1 MPVLQ
6 IERSE
11 ETNKLSGT
19 TSIKPSLGKSKIGR
33 WTAPDERSMNVSARS
48 LFWARQ
54 VKSLT
59 TPGNILTTVTGLGIL
74 AIWPAS
80 LAAGENRWIWAVA
93 LALALA
99 GGAPIFIGAARGL
112 AGGRSNV
119 DELVSIAIIAAI
131 LGDEVTAAAVIA
143 FMMNFGKMLEDLAEH
158 VSGDAVAGLL
168 ELTPDVARLKTD
180 AGYRETPASELS
192 KGDVILVREG
202 DKIAADGQVVT
213 GSASV
218 DQSSIVGES
227 VPVRREVNDKVFAG
241 TVNVEGVIEIR
252 ATETGEFTTIS
263 RVARLVEAARQRTA
277 PVERVAQRYARYFT
291 PAILLLAAIVFALTQ
306 DWRRSIT
313 ILIVACPCS
322 LVMATPT
329 ALVAG
334 MARAALDGILIR
346 GADVLEALSKVTTV
360 ALDKTGTITSGSP
373 QVQEVVQLGD
383 IGEQEVVKLAA
394 SAEMLSSHPLAR
406 AFSSRARS
414 DGIELES
421 PKTFEVVAG
430 RGVVASVSNQTVS
443 VGSHYLLEDP
453 ATPAAARPIAKDL
466 RAKGLTCLTVG
477 VDGEPAALVATRD
490 TIRPGAREAIAELE
504 KQGVR
509 RTALLTGDSLAV
521 ASLIAEE
528 VGVGEVHASLL
539 PAQKLERVRTFQAAG
554 EKVLMVGDGVN
565 DAPALATAD
574 VGVAM
579 GRSGADIAIE
589 SADVALLTD
598 DISKVASAISLGKRS
613 MSVVKFN
620 LAFSLTLNAA
630 AFVAAGLGALSP
642 VGAAVLHNAGSL
654 FIMLNAALLVARRR

>member
-1 MPVLQ
+1 
-6 IERSE
+6 
-11 ETNKLSGT
+11 
-19 TSIKPSLGKSKIGR
+19 
-33 WTAPDERSMNVSARS
+33 MNVSAKS
-48 LFWARQ
+48 HFWARQ
-54 VKSLT
+54 VKSLAM
-59 TPGNILTTVTGLGIL
+59 PGNVLTIVTGLGIL
-74 AIWPAS
+74 AVW
-80 LAAGENRWIWAVA
+80 LAGLAVGESRLTWAMTM
-93 LALALA
+93 ALALA
-99 GGAPIFIGAARGL
+99 GGTPIFIGAARGL

-119 DELVSIAIIAAI
+119 DELVSIAIVAAV
-131 LGDEVTAAAVIA
+131 LGDEAMAAAVVA

-158 VSGDAVAGLL
+158 ASGDAVAGLL
-168 ELTPDVARLKTD
+168 ELTPHVARLKTE
-180 AGYRETPASELS
+180 AGYREVAASELS
-192 KGDVILVREG
+192 KGDVVLVREG
-202 DKIAADGQVVT
+202 DRIAADGRVVA

-218 DQSSIVGES
+218 DQSSIIGES
-227 VPVRREVNDKVFAG
+227 VPVRREVGDKVFAG

-252 ATETGEFTTIS
+252 ATQTGESTTIR
-263 RVARLVEAARQRTA
+263 RVARLVEAAQHRSA
-277 PVERVAQRYARYFT
+277 PVERIAQRYARYFT
-291 PAILLLAAIVFALTQ
+291 PAILLLAGVVFALTR
-306 DWRRSIT
+306 DWHRAIT

-360 ALDKTGTITSGSP
+360 ALDKTGTITSGRP
-373 QVQEVVQLGD
+373 RVQEVVQLGD
-383 IGEQEVVKLAA
+383 IGEREVVKLAA
-394 SAEMLSSHPLAR
+394 SAEMLSSHPLAT

-414 DGIELES
+414 EGIELES
-421 PKTFEVVAG
+421 PQTFEVVAG

-466 RAKGLTCLTVG
+466 RAQGLTCLTVG

-490 TIRPGAREAIAELE
+490 TVRPGAREGIAALE

-509 RTALLTGDSLAV
+509 RTVLLTGDNQAV

-539 PAQKLERVRTFQAAG
+539 PAQKLETVQTFQAAG

-579 GRSGADIAIE
+579 GHSGTDIAIE

-598 DISKVASAISLGKRS
+598 DISKVASAIGLGRRS

-620 LAFSLTLNAA
+620 LAFSLALNAA

-642 VGAAVLHNAGSL
+642 VGAAVLHNAGSV
-654 FIMLNAALLVARRR
+654 FIMLNAALLVARRG